1 MSPLKTILITLEES
15 LKPISGSSSLHEA
28 EIIMQHLMHCSRSQL
43 YSTLAFSEIDIE
55 KRSAIDGIIKRRG
68 TDEPLAYILGT
79 KYFFSKEIF
88 VDRDVLI
95 PRPETEVLVEVVLK
109 NETADFCV
117 FADIGTGSGAIAA
130 VLLATR
136 SSWTAVATD
145 LSRAALR
152 VARRNAPQRIRFVC
166 CDMLTAFG
174 TRGTMFDFIVC
185 NPPYISA
192 AEMQTLD
199 KSVVGFEPHTALCG
213 GVDGLDFYKILSRD
227 LKKILKPGGRMY
239 CEIGC
244 DQGAAVCEIF
254 SSENWDAV
262 TVRNDLAG
270 RPRVVSARSQG

>member
-28 EIIMQHLMHCSRSQL
+28 EIIIQHLLHCSRSQL
-43 YSTLAFSEIDIE
+43 YSTLAFSEIDDE
-55 KRSAIDGIIKRRG
+55 KRSAIGGIITRRR

-79 KYFFSKEIF
+79 QYFFSKEIF
-88 VDRDVLI
+88 VDGNVLI
-95 PRPETEVLVEVVLK
+95 PRPETEVLVDIVL
-109 NETADFCV
+109 NYETADFCA

-130 VLLATR
+130 VLLSER

-145 LSRAALR
+145 ISRAALR
-152 VARRNAPQRIRFVC
+152 VARHNAPQRVRFVC

-174 TRGTMFDFIVC
+174 TRSAGFDFIVC

-199 KSVVGFEPHTALCG
+199 KSVIDFEPHTALYG
-213 GVDGLDFYKILSRD
+213 GSDGLNFYRVLSTE
-227 LKKILKPGGRMY
+227 LKKVLKPGGRLY
-239 CEIGC
+239 CEIGF
-244 DQGAAVCEIF
+244 DQSAAVREIF
-254 SSENWDAV
+254 STENWNAV

-270 RPRVVSARSQG
+270 RPRVVSAQSQG

>member
-1 MSPLKTILITLEES
+1 MSPLKTILINLEES
-15 LKPISGSSSLHEA
+15 LKPVSGSCSLHEA
-28 EIIMQHLMHCSRSQL
+28 EIIMQHLLHCSRSQL
-43 YSTLAFSEIDIE
+43 YSTLAFSEIDDE
-55 KRSAIDGIIKRRG
+55 KRSAIDGIIKRRR

-88 VDRDVLI
+88 VDRNVLI

-130 VLLATR
+130 VLLAER
-136 SSWTAVATD
+136 SSWIAVATD

-152 VARRNAPQRIRFVC
+152 VARRNTPERIRFVC

-174 TRGTMFDFIVC
+174 TRGARFDFIVC

-192 AEMQTLD
+192 AEMQALD
-199 KSVVGFEPHTALCG
+199 NSVINFEPHTALCG
-213 GVDGLDFYKILSRD
+213 GADGLNFYKTLSTD
-227 LKKILKPGGRMY
+227 LKKVLKPGGRMY
-239 CEIGC
+239 CEIGF
-244 DQGAAVCEIF
+244 DQGDSVRELF
-254 SSENWDAV
+254 PSENWSAV
-262 TVRNDLAG
+262 TVSKDLAG